1 MSVTLECCHHVTYYV
16 VGLFGYNFLLM
27 LPWNDGDVRAGV
39 MLAGGDC
46 LPEHVNLE
54 AMFRNDGSKY
64 SRLVNRSTN
73 KIGCFETYLPRI
85 LVFCKINFVYF
96 SL

>member
-1 MSVTLECCHHVTYYV
+1 
-16 VGLFGYNFLLM
+16 M

-54 AMFRNDGSKY
+54 AMSRTDGSKC
-64 SRLVNRSTN
+64 SRLIIRSTN

-85 LVFCKINFVYF
+85 LISQN
-96 SL
+96 

>member
-1 MSVTLECCHHVTYYV
+1 MTYYV

-46 LPEHVNLE
+46 LPEHVNLD
-54 AMFRNDGSKY
+54 AMSRTDGSKCSSLY
-64 SRLVNRSTN
+64 IWSENIRN
-73 KIGCFETYLPRI
+73 GFFEIYLP
-85 LVFCKINFVYF
+85 KI
-96 SL
+96 